1 MTLSQSFLLAG
12 IVLFQT
18 CLITLFLTHS
28 VLLPFLSPQL
38 QHLPKWIA
46 VGKQNEV
53 SKSLGSFLCLS
64 LLSLSSLSWCCLFYH
79 SPRKARAFTFSP
91 EGLNAAPPSAQ
102 TLPTAPPASCEAW
115 QKPTDAFTLMCWEL
129 LVRSPK
135 GHISEAELWIVVI
148 GREGDIQEQVP
159 TEFFF

>member
-1 MTLSQSFLLAG
+1 MLSDIVSDSFCASPFSLSSTP
-12 IVLFQT
+12 T
-18 CLITLFLTHS
+18 CTKVNS
-28 VLLPFLSPQL
+28 C
-38 QHLPKWIA
+38 
-46 VGKQNEV
+46 GKTEW
-53 SKSLGSFLCLS
+53 SKEKFRVFLCLS

-79 SPRKARAFTFSP
+79 SSRKARAFMLSP
-91 EGLNAAPPSAQ
+91 EGLNAAPPRAQ

-135 GHISEAELWIVVI
+135 EHISEAELWIVVI